1 MCAIPRV
8 LARDLQRHV
17 YAVDLRNHGESGHA
31 AVHDYTA
38 MADDVA
44 GFIGQHGLKSPT
56 LIGHSMYAPPQTP
69 PSFFSSSPQ
78 LIACYS
84 RGAKTAMALA
94 LAEPDLIRD
103 IVSVDNAP
111 VDAVLAT
118 SFGKYVQ
125 GMKKIDEA
133 DVTRSSEADKILA
146 EYEKVRR
153 RPAPVFSSQ
162 LLPSS

>member
-1 MCAIPRV
+1 
-8 LARDLQRHV
+8 
-17 YAVDLRNHGESGHA
+17 
-31 AVHDYTA
+31 
-38 MADDVA
+38 
-44 GFIGQHGLKSPT
+44 
-56 LIGHSMYAPPQTP
+56 
-69 PSFFSSSPQ
+69 
-78 LIACYS
+78 
-84 RGAKTAMALA
+84 MALA

-153 RPAPVFSSQ
+153 RSAPVLFSQ
-162 LLPSS
+162 RPSPFPRGPFSLAT